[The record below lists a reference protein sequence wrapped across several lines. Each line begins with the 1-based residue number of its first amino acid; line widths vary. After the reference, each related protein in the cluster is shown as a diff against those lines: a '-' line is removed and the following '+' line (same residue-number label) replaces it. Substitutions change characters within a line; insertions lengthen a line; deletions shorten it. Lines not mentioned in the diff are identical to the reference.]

1 MPDLHPL
8 SGIRVVD
15 LSTEIAGPYATKMLV
30 DAGAEVIKV
39 EPVEGDPL
47 RGWSA
52 SKQTLEGRDGAL
64 FQFLNGGK
72 QSVVW
77 DLES

>member
-39 EPVEGDPL
+39 EPVEVTREG
-47 RGWSA
+47 
-52 SKQTLEGRDGAL
+52 EGR
-64 FQFLNGGK
+64 FRK
-72 QSVVW
+72 THSV
-77 DLES
+77 LTRCFRSAETA